1 MRVEQTIAKGDSVG
15 KKALDRNYVQAFPS
29 AFVTYKVNKSFATGA
44 QYSKRVSRPSFQQQN
59 PFINVIDSLT
69 YTRGNPLLKPQTMDA
84 YKFTLSYKNQPF
96 FGVSYNVTRD
106 VIFDNAPKQEGNLT
120 YTTPENLARL
130 ENVAIELNFPIK
142 LGKKIEGF
150 GSNQFIRNHYKANY
164 LNGTYDK
171 AKWNW
176 MLYSQITYRP
186 LPTLSFEVSG
196 FYMTRF
202 LEGFLILEP
211 FGNINL
217 GAQKTIWNKKGR
229 ISLYFSDM
237 LYSNRTKGRLQYQD
251 INIAL
256 LEKNDSRSIR
266 LTFNYS
272 FGNQKLKAARNR
284 STGSDAEADRVET
297 N

>member
-1 MRVEQTIAKGDSVG
+1 
-15 KKALDRNYVQAFPS
+15 
-29 AFVTYKVNKSFATGA
+29 
-44 QYSKRVSRPSFQQQN
+44 
-59 PFINVIDSLT
+59 
-69 YTRGNPLLKPQTMDA
+69 
-84 YKFTLSYKNQPF
+84 
-96 FGVSYNVTRD
+96 VSYNITRD
-106 VIFDNAPKQEGNLT
+106 AIFDNAPKQEGNLT

-130 ENVAIELNFPIK
+130 ENVAIELNFPIR

-202 LEGFLILEP
+202 LEEFLILEP

-272 FGNQKLKAARNR
+272 FGNQKLKAVRNR
-284 STGSDAEADRVET
+284 STGSDAEADRVKT